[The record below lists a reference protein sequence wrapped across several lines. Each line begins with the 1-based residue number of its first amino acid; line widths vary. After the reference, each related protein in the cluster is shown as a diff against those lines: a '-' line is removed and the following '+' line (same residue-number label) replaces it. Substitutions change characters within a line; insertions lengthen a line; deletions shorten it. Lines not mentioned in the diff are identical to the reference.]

1 MSFVHLHNHTQ
12 YSILDGACRVDKM
25 IDLALKYNMPAVA
38 MSDHGNMY
46 GAIDFYK
53 TAKKKGIKP
62 IIGIE
67 TYIINGELG
76 TEASKKEKRHHLVL
90 LAKNLKGYKNLMQL
104 SSIAYLK
111 GFYYK
116 PRINK
121 LLLKQFSE
129 GLICLS
135 ACIQGEIPHLLLQG
149 KKQEAITALEFYK
162 STFGNDFY
170 LEIQDHGLD
179 DEKKVFPQIIE
190 LAQETDTNLVVTND
204 CHYLKKEDYQAHD
217 VLLCIQTGKTLDDP
231 NRMKYKSPELYFKN
245 EEEMRNL
252 YPELPKAYEN
262 TVKIAEQVNLELDY
276 NEFLLPEVDV
286 PSKYDNMHSYLY
298 DLCYESAK
306 NKYNELNEEVKQR
319 IDYELSIIHQ
329 MGFDGYF
336 LVVKDLVDA
345 ARDMD
350 IPVGPGRG
358 SAAGSIVSYLLG
370 ITQIDPLKY
379 NLFFERFLNP
389 ERIGMPDIDI
399 DFDANG
405 RGRMIDYVV
414 QKYGRSSVT
423 QIVTFGTLGAKSVIK
438 DVARVMKV
446 KPSVSNEITKLI
458 PDTPKITLGKAL
470 KESVEFKEY
479 MQQNDLYK
487 SILKYSQVLEGLVRH
502 IGIHAA
508 GVVIAPGDLKNYVP
522 LAMTTQKGS
531 DPVVVVQYE
540 GRWLD
545 ELKMLKMDILGLKT
559 LSIIKKTLQ
568 LIKKSKNKE
577 TDIENVD
584 LTDEKTYNLLANGQT
599 DGVFQFESSGMKKYL
614 CDLQPNKFEDLIAMV
629 ALYRPGP
636 MQFISE
642 YIDRKHGKKKVEYI
656 HPLMKNALKETY
668 GVTVYQEQVMQV
680 ARELGGMSGA
690 EADTL
695 RKAMGKKK
703 KDLMAKLKVK
713 FEDGARKN
721 DVPNHIIDKIW
732 SNWQEFAKYAFN
744 KSHATAYAYVAFQ
757 TAYLKAH
764 YPVEFMA
771 ALLSL
776 ENNPSKI
783 PYFIDECKNMG
794 IAVIPPNINRSE
806 CEFSVHDNKIL
817 FGLKAIK
824 NVGMAAIDSIL
835 EERKRNGE
843 FENLF
848 NFCNRIDSMCVNKT
862 VLESLISAGALDELQ
877 GTRSQKYEAIERA
890 LDYANNVQTEKKR
903 GQMML
908 FDSFQDEEDSNDY
921 MPKLK
926 ETKPWS
932 LSFQLKQEKEVLG
945 FYWSGH
951 PLNKHKKILDLLVNS
966 KAKYAEQEPHRIPNQ
981 ICIAGVVSDI
991 VKKNDKNGNPF
1002 AIITMEDL
1010 TGKFEIAVFNSI
1022 YEQFSQKLKENA
1034 ELFIIGNRSTYNNG
1048 GNENF
1053 LRMVPKHI
1061 FTFDELQ
1068 ENLSGTITIFWN
1080 SKKLNSQLGKKTKE
1094 IFQQN
1099 PGNFKVFFKINTNKF
1114 KNLKLHPNNL
1124 KIFPNE
1130 KIINF
1135 IDEFNE
1141 KKPLVKIDL

>member
-25 IDLALKYNMPAVA
+25 IDLALKNNMPAVA
-38 MSDHGNMY
+38 ITDHGNMY

-53 TAKKKGIKP
+53 TAQKKGIKP

-67 TYIINGELG
+67 TYIINGALG
-76 TEASKKEKRHHLVL
+76 TEESKKERRYHLVL

-104 SSIAYLK
+104 SSIAYLE

-121 LLLKQFSE
+121 LLLQQFSE

-135 ACIQGEIPHLLLQG
+135 ACIQGEIPNLLLQG
-149 KKQEAITALEFYK
+149 RQQEAEEALEFYK
-162 STFGNDFY
+162 STFGDNFY
-170 LEIQDHGLD
+170 LEIQDHGLE
-179 DEKKVFPQIIE
+179 DEKNVYPKIIE
-190 LAQETDTNLVVTND
+190 LAQKTNTELVVTND
-204 CHYLKKEDYQAHD
+204 CHYLEKEDYQAHD
-217 VLLCIQTGKTLDDP
+217 VLLCIQTGKTLDDQ
-231 NRMKYKSPELYFKN
+231 NRMKYESPELYFKN
-245 EEEMRNL
+245 EAEMRQL
-252 YPELPKAYEN
+252 YPNLPQAYEN
-262 TVKIAEQVNLELDY
+262 TVKIAEQINLELDY
-276 NEFLLPEVDV
+276 NDFLLPEVDV
-286 PSKYDNMHSYLY
+286 PAEFADMQAFLKA
-298 DLCYESAK
+298 LCYEAAK
-306 NKYNELNEEVKQR
+306 KKYSEVTETISKR
-319 IDYELSIIHQ
+319 IDYELSVIHK

-345 ARDMD
+345 ARKMD
-350 IPVGPGRG
+350 VPVGPGRG

-399 DFDANG
+399 DFDAND
-405 RGRMIDYVV
+405 RSKMIDYVV

-423 QIVTFGTLGAKSVIK
+423 QIVTFGTLGAKTVIK

-446 KPSVSNEITKLI
+446 KASVSNEITKLI
-458 PDTPKITLGKAL
+458 PDTPKITLEQAL
-470 KESVEFKEY
+470 KESPEFKEF

-522 LAMTTQKGS
+522 LAITTQKGS

-540 GRWLD
+540 GKWLD

-568 LIKKSKNKE
+568 LIEKSQNKQV
-577 TDIENVD
+577 DIENVD
-584 LTDEKTYNLLANGQT
+584 LTDKKSYELLANGQT
-599 DGVFQFESSGMKKYL
+599 DGVFQFESAGMKKYL
-614 CDLQPNKFEDLIAMV
+614 CELKPNQFEDLIAMV

-636 MQFISE
+636 MQFISD
-642 YIDRKHGKKKVEYI
+642 YIDRKHGRKKVTYI
-656 HPLMKNALKETY
+656 HPLMENALKETY

-680 ARELGGMSGA
+680 ARDLGGMSGA

-703 KDLMAKLKVK
+703 RNLMAKLKVK
-713 FEDGARKN
+713 FVDGARQN
-721 DVPNHIIDKIW
+721 GVPDHIIEKIW

-776 ENNPSKI
+776 ENNPTKI

-794 IAVIPPNINRSE
+794 IEVIPPSINRSE
-806 CEFSVHDNKIL
+806 CEFAVHKNKIL

-835 EERKRNGE
+835 AERKKNGA
-843 FENLF
+843 FDNIFNL
-848 NFCNRIDSMCVNKT
+848 CNRIDAMCVNKT
-862 VLESLISAGALDELQ
+862 VLESLISAGALDDLE
-877 GTRSQKYEAIERA
+877 GTRAENYAAIERA
-890 LDYANNVQTEKKR
+890 LDYASNVQTEKKR
-903 GQMML
+903 GQIML
-908 FDSFQDEEDSNDY
+908 FNSFEDDDNSDY
-921 MPKLK
+921 MPKL
-926 ETKPWS
+926 ETVEPWS
-932 LSFQLKQEKEVLG
+932 LNFKLKQEKQVLG

-966 KAKYAEQEPHRIPNQ
+966 KAKYAEQDNKKLPNQ
-981 ICIAGVVSDI
+981 IYIAGVVAEI
-991 VKKNDKNGNPF
+991 TKKTDKNSNPF
-1002 AIITMEDL
+1002 AILTMEDL
-1010 TGKFEIAVFNSI
+1010 TGKFEAAVFNST
-1022 YEQFSQKLKENA
+1022 YEKFADKLKENA
-1034 ELFIIGNRSTYNNG
+1034 ELFLVGNRSNYNNG
-1048 GNENF
+1048 GNETF
-1053 LRMVPKHI
+1053 LRLLPKQI
-1061 FTFDELQ
+1061 LTFDELRN
-1068 ENLSGTITIFWN
+1068 NLSGTINIFLDAN
-1080 SKKLNSQLGKKTKE
+1080 KLNADFGRKTKE
-1094 IFQQN
+1094 LFQKSE
-1099 PGNFKVFFKINTNKF
+1099 GHFKVFFKVTSKKF

-1124 KIFPNE
+1124 NIFPDEN
-1130 KIINF
+1130 IIDF
-1135 IDEFNE
+1135 INQNSI
-1141 KKPLVKIDL
+1141 KKPIVKID